1 MLKTLPRN
9 GKNQEATEKNKRNKS
24 TKRTSKIDEE
34 TKKQIKINYI
44 RLFIMFG
51 QKQKKTSQATLG
63 CILFGVM
70 RATKRYSRKICD
82 TNYNNILYNIMKN

>member
-51 QKQKKTSQATLG
+51 QKQKDKSGDFRL
-63 CILFGVM
+63 CVECCDENDKEIL
-70 RATKRYSRKICD
+70 
-82 TNYNNILYNIMKN
+82 